1 MLSVRHECAR
11 SFALCVNGVSAIAVV
26 LCDHHERVS
35 VVLCERHE
43 RKRSFLC
50 KCYEKEK

>member
-26 LCDHHERVS
+26 LRDF
-35 VVLCERHE
+35 HE
-43 RKRSFLC
+43 RKSSCFV
-50 KCYEKEK
+50 